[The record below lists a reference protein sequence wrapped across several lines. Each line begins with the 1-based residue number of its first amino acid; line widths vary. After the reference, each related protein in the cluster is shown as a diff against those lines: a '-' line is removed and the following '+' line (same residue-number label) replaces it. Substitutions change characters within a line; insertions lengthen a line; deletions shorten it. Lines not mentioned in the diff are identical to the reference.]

1 MASSNEAAFRA
12 LGGKKDA
19 LTRSTACSSR
29 SSDINAKLQAGA
41 DVENGGLSVNRGC
54 CEERDMIAMNHN
66 YSQTTDMR
74 SETPKTEPP
83 SHRPRAR
90 SRPRDAPYE
99 VNKILGRVGGMRSE
113 AVQPRC
119 AENEIRSST
128 DRTALVDNQR
138 I

>member
-1 MASSNEAAFRA
+1 
-12 LGGKKDA
+12 
-19 LTRSTACSSR
+19 
-29 SSDINAKLQAGA
+29 
-41 DVENGGLSVNRGC
+41 
-54 CEERDMIAMNHN
+54 MIAMNHN
-66 YSQTTDMR
+66 FSQTTDKR

-90 SRPRDAPYE
+90 SRPRDAPYA

-128 DRTALVDNQR
+128 ELHLLTTNVHSMQLCLAIEERK
-138 I
+138 